1 MSVLRQLTGRFKLQR
16 RGGNNVVGWSMKP
29 EEAVSFIRMRGKTV
43 LTFFGYSGMG
53 YEDEEGMLQIV
64 QNILSQYLPPKTLIN
79 IGATEV
85 GVGKAYALAKALG
98 FETSGIVSTQALE
111 YPEDIST
118 AVDHVCFI
126 KDNQWGGL
134 LPNSDELSPTS
145 RAMVDCSDILVA
157 IGGGDISRDELLE
170 GKKQGKPVQYFSADM
185 SHELV
190 IKRAQRLGKST
201 PESFS
206 GSCNEVFGIQN

>member
-1 MSVLRQLTGRFKLQR
+1 MSKLRQLIGRFKLQR
-16 RGGNNVVGWSMKP
+16 RGGNQVVGWSMTP

-64 QNILSQYLPPKTLIN
+64 QDILSQYLPPKTLIN

-85 GVGKAYALAKALG
+85 GVGKAYALAKSLG
-98 FETSGIVSTQALE
+98 FETSGIVSTEALK
-111 YPEDIST
+111 YPDGISA

-126 KDNQWGGL
+126 KDKQYGGK

-145 RAMVDCSDILVA
+145 RAMVDSSDILVA
-157 IGGGDISRDELLE
+157 IGGNDISRDELLE
-170 GKKQGKPVQYFSADM
+170 GKKLGKPVQYFSADM
-185 SHELV
+185 NHERM
-190 IKRAQRLGKST
+190 IRRAKRMGKSM

-206 GSCNEVFGIQN
+206 GSCNEEFGEQN

>member
-1 MSVLRQLTGRFKLQR
+1 MSVLRQLIGRFKLQR
-16 RGGNNVVGWSMKP
+16 RGGNNIVGWSMTP

-79 IGATEV
+79 IGATDV

-126 KDNQWGGL
+126 KDNQWGGM

-145 RAMVDCSDILVA
+145 RAMVDCSDILAA

-170 GKKQGKPVQYFSADM
+170 GKKLGKPVQYFSADM
-185 SHELV
+185 SHERV
-190 IKRAQRLGKST
+190 IRRAQSMGKT
-201 PESFS
+201 LPRSFT
-206 GSCNEVFGIQN
+206 GSCDEEFGK